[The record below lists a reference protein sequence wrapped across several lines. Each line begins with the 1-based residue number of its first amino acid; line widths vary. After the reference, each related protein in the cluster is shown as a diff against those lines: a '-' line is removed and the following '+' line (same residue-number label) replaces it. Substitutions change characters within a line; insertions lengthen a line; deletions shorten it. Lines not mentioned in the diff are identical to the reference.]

1 MEVLPTRT
9 WNGITIPA
17 AGVYELDQN
26 HKRLGFLAMHMMVSP
41 VRGEFAEG
49 EATVVVADDPL
60 TSQVSCTIQT
70 ASIDTHVPDRDAH
83 LSSPDFLDV
92 ENHHTIEFRSTG
104 FRMRTQVDPIFS
116 WARLKAGTA
125 GRRPHD
131 PDQPD
136 GSFTKFVMDGLLT
149 VRGVTRPVSL
159 ECEFGGVGHDPYGQ
173 DIFGFHGSC
182 DIDREEWG
190 LLWNVALE
198 AGGVLVAKKVRIEI
212 AGEMIRQS

>member
-9 WNGITIPA
+9 WNGLTIPA
-17 AGVYELDQN
+17 AGVYQIDQN

-49 EATVVVADDPL
+49 TATVTVGEDPL
-60 TSQVSCTIQT
+60 MSQVTCTIQA
-70 ASIDTHVPDRDAH
+70 ASVDTHVGERDTH
-83 LSSPDFLDV
+83 LRSADFLDV
-92 ENHHTIEFRSTG
+92 ENHPTIEFRSTG

-131 PDQPD
+131 PTQAD
-136 GSFTKFVMDGLLT
+136 GSFTKFVMDGELT
-149 VRGVTRPVSL
+149 VRGVTRPVTL

-182 DIDREEWG
+182 EILREEWG

>member
-1 MEVLPTRT
+1 MPTRT
-9 WNGITIPA
+9 WNGLTIPA
-17 AGVYELDQN
+17 AGVYQIDQN

-49 EATVVVADDPL
+49 EATVTVGEDPL
-60 TSQVSCTIQT
+60 ASQVTCTIQA
-70 ASIDTHVPDRDAH
+70 ASVDTHVDERDTH
-83 LSSPDFLDV
+83 LRSADFLDV
-92 ENHHTIEFRSTG
+92 ENHPIIEFRSTG
-104 FRMRTQVDPIFS
+104 FRMRTEVDPIFS

-125 GRRPHD
+125 GRAPHD
-131 PDQPD
+131 PAQAD
-136 GSFTKFVMDGLLT
+136 GSFTKFVMDGELT
-149 VRGVTRPVSL
+149 VRGVTRPVTL

-182 DIDREEWG
+182 EILREDWG

>member
-9 WNGITIPA
+9 WNGLTIPA
-17 AGVYELDQN
+17 AGVYQIDQN

-49 EATVVVADDPL
+49 EATVTVGEDPL
-60 TSQVSCTIQT
+60 ASQVTCTIQA
-70 ASIDTHVPDRDAH
+70 ASVDTHVDERDTH
-83 LSSPDFLDV
+83 LRSADFLDV
-92 ENHHTIEFRSTG
+92 ENHPTIEFRSTG
-104 FRMRTQVDPIFS
+104 FRMRTEVDPIFS

-125 GRRPHD
+125 GRAPHN
-131 PDQPD
+131 PAQAD
-136 GSFTKFVMDGLLT
+136 GSFTKFVMDGELT
-149 VRGVTRPVSL
+149 VRGVTRPVTL

-182 DIDREEWG
+182 EILREDWG

>member
-9 WNGITIPA
+9 WNGLTIPA
-17 AGVYELDQN
+17 AGVYQIDQN

-49 EATVVVADDPL
+49 EATVTVGEDPL
-60 TSQVSCTIQT
+60 ASQVTCTIQA
-70 ASIDTHVPDRDAH
+70 ASVDTHVDERDTH
-83 LSSPDFLDV
+83 LRSADFLDV
-92 ENHHTIEFRSTG
+92 ENHPIIEFRSTG
-104 FRMRTQVDPIFS
+104 FRMRTEVDPIFS

-125 GRRPHD
+125 GRAPHD
-131 PDQPD
+131 PAQAD
-136 GSFTKFVMDGLLT
+136 GSFTKFVMDGELT
-149 VRGVTRPVSL
+149 VRGVTRPVTL

-182 DIDREEWG
+182 EILREDWG

>member
-1 MEVLPTRT
+1 MDVLPTRT
-9 WNGITIPA
+9 WNGLTIPA
-17 AGVYELDQN
+17 AGTYALDQN

-60 TSQVSCTIQT
+60 ASQVSCTIR
-70 ASIDTHVPDRDAH
+70 AESIDTHVPDRDTH
-83 LSSPDFLDV
+83 LKSPDFLDV
-92 ENHHTIEFRSTG
+92 ENHPTIEFRSTG
-104 FRMRTQVDPIFS
+104 LRMQAEVDPIFS
-116 WARLKAGTA
+116 WARLKAGTG
-125 GRRPHD
+125 GRLPHD
-131 PDQPD
+131 PQAD
-136 GSFTKFVMDGLLT
+136 GAFTRFLMDGLLT
-149 VRGVTRPVSL
+149 VRGVTRPVTL

-182 DIDREEWG
+182 EIEREDWG

-212 AGEMIRQS
+212 AGEMIRQA

>member
-1 MEVLPTRT
+1 MEALPTRT
-9 WNGITIPA
+9 WNGITIPS
-17 AGVYELDQN
+17 AGVYQLDEN

-49 EATVVVADDPL
+49 QATVTVTEDPL
-60 TSQVSCTIQT
+60 ASQVTCTIQA
-70 ASIDTHVPDRDAH
+70 ASINTHTADRDAH
-83 LSSPDFLDV
+83 LSGPDFLDV
-92 ENHHTIEFRSTG
+92 ENYPTIEFRSTG
-104 FRMRTQVDPIFS
+104 LRMRAEVDPIFS

-125 GRRPHD
+125 GRRAHD
-131 PDQPD
+131 PQQAD

-149 VRGVTRPVSL
+149 VRGVTRPVEL

-173 DIFGFHGSC
+173 DIFGFHGTC
-182 DIDREEWG
+182 EIDREAWG